1 MNIQPIKS
9 AEEYSAALEIISA
22 LVETNPQSGTPEA
35 DRLEK
40 LEALVK
46 AYECAVAAEMLEPR
60 LDEPQHLKGMF
71 GKAKRAVSI
80 EEMNAAIAEA
90 GARAGC

>member
-1 MNIQPIKS
+1 MDIHPIQN
-9 AEEYSAALEIISA
+9 AEEYNAALKILSA
-22 LVETNPQSGTPEA
+22 LVKTSPQHGTPEA

-46 AYECAVAAEMLEPR
+46 AYECSLAAEMLRPR

-71 GKAKRAVSI
+71 GKAKQAVSI
-80 EEMNAAIAEA
+80 EDMNAAIAQA